1 MYSTG
6 TPEVGRVSAFRGNT
20 ILHSDRG
27 QKSSW
32 SPAVEEG
39 AGDGATTGSDSTVVV
54 VLLAGSDPW
63 VGRAGV
69 AALDPDPAGA

>member
-6 TPEVGRVSAFRGNT
+6 TPEVGRVSGFRGNT

-27 QKSSW
+27 QKSSE

-39 AGDGATTGSDSTVVV
+39 AGEGATTGTDSAVVP
-54 VLLAGSDPW
+54 LAGSDPW
-63 VGRAGV
+63 AGRAGV
-69 AALDPDPAGA
+69 AVLDPDSAGA